1 MRNNKHSKT
10 VNKQTNQFNANPIQ
24 FILGLCVILG
34 VSSISVQAN
43 DNPAQAAARVALA
56 QKMSELDQV
65 PAPPSSA
72 QVTPSQAVV
81 KQPGKS
87 SASVTGTVS
96 EKAATAQ
103 TAPSP
108 TTPVTASTAV
118 APVAVAHGMHG
129 MLSMLVLMLVC
140 FVLAF
145 LLLKFLLQYS
155 RRYSSNED

>member
-1 MRNNKHSKT
+1 MDNSMKIR
-10 VNKQTNQFNANPIQ
+10 VF
-24 FILGLCVILG
+24 LGLCVVLG
-34 VSSISVQAN
+34 AGFISVRAA
-43 DNPAQAAARVALA
+43 DTPAQAAARVALT

-72 QVTPSQAVV
+72 LVTPSQAVV

-87 SASVTGTVS
+87 SANITGTVS
-96 EKAATAQ
+96 EKAAIAQ

-108 TTPVTASTAV
+108 TTPVKASAAV
-118 APVAVAHGMHG
+118 APAAVAHGMHG
-129 MLSMLVLMLVC
+129 MLSMLILMLVC